1 MARTTCTIA
10 LDAAGIDEASEAIA
24 SYLQS
29 IQLDRRSALSVRLSL
44 EDVLMQLAEHFG
56 NQATA
61 MIAMGM
67 RFGHPRIIVRVRG
80 ERFDPRA
87 TGTQSDWDDLLLEA
101 SGLRPVYSYN
111 GGHNIITA
119 TLPRKPLSGTIV
131 TFLSIAFGA
140 IAAYAGTFLPD
151 GVREGLLTDVVTPLF
166 DTFVSMLAG
175 LGIPAQVLGILTALD
190 LLLDYPAQPATSAGS
205 SCRCSRPQTAS
216 TSSSATSRH
225 ASETGAQVSLR
236 LMQTHW
242 HAPHH

>member
-44 EDVLMQLAEHFG
+44 EDVLMQLAEHFD

-190 LLLDYPAQPATSAGS
+190 LLLDYPCTAGNVGGLILSVFSAADS
-205 SCRCSRPQTAS
+205 LDLVERDVQT
-216 TSSSATSRH
+216 R
-225 ASETGAQVSLR
+225 E
-236 LMQTHW
+236 
-242 HAPHH
+242 